1 MGFNSLMVWSLIIE
15 GFLVAL
21 LFVTIFCV
29 IRLNKRLS
37 AIRSDKNQLEKLT
50 DQLKIVTE
58 RAGSSLNGFRKTAE
72 QVKIDLDA
80 ATQKSQAM
88 RDELAFLIER
98 ADASADKL
106 AQSNSNEI
114 NDALQNKKFA
124 AEEPSI
130 ESSIIDFENI
140 DLQAKQDAFDPDPQH
155 NISTSEAEL
164 ELISALKRGR

>member
-80 ATQKSQAM
+80 ATQKKSSY
-88 RDELAFLIER
+88 ER
-98 ADASADKL
+98 
-106 AQSNSNEI
+106 
-114 NDALQNKKFA
+114 
-124 AEEPSI
+124 
-130 ESSIIDFENI
+130 
-140 DLQAKQDAFDPDPQH
+140 
-155 NISTSEAEL
+155 
-164 ELISALKRGR
+164 

>member
-15 GFLVAL
+15 GFLVVL
-21 LFVTIFCV
+21 LLVTIYCA

-50 DQLKIVTE
+50 EQLKIVTE
-58 RAGSSLNGFRKTAE
+58 RAGSSLNGFRETAE
-72 QVKIDLDA
+72 QVKTDLDE

-88 RDELAFLIER
+88 RDELVFLIER

-106 AQSNSNEI
+106 AQSNSREI
-114 NDALQNKKFA
+114 NDTLQNKKFV
-124 AEEPSI
+124 AEEPPI
-130 ESSIIDFENI
+130 ESPIMDFKNI
-140 DLQAKQDAFDPDPQH
+140 DPHTKQDDFNQNPQN